1 MGLVGEILDIDYVI
15 SIGDNFY
22 EDGLRGVDDP
32 AFYDSFTNVYTSQS
46 LQKKWYNDNFT
57 FQVKREKT

>member
-32 AFYDSFTNVYTSQS
+32 AFYNSFTNVYTSQS
-46 LQKKWYNDNFT
+46 
-57 FQVKREKT
+57 